1 MALWDAPRRR
11 LLLARDRLG
20 VRPLFYTEHDGRLLF
35 GSEIKSLLAYPGV
48 RCELDPVALQQVFT
62 CWSPVTP
69 RSAFRDVWQIPPGH
83 YALAEDGAIALRQW
97 WAPDFTPEPPGARSV
112 SDYEEELEAL
122 LVDAARIRL
131 RADVPVGAYLS
142 GGLDS
147 SLTTALIRKHTGNRL
162 ETFSVAFEN
171 PQFDESAFQQRMA
184 GFLGTEHH
192 VVRCADA
199 DIGEVFP
206 AVIWHTETPILRTAP
221 APLFLL
227 SRLVHRHGLK
237 VVVTGEGADEVL
249 AGYDIFKEA
258 AIRRFWARQ
267 PDSQVRPLLLQKLYP
282 DIAALSTAGDAY
294 LTAFFRRGLTETTAP
309 EYSHALRWSN
319 TGRLQRFLAEPA
331 VPGDVAN
338 SVTRVAAGG
347 LRRVAAAGASAI
359 SGDDG
364 LSVAIPALVAGRP
377 RGDGEFS
384 GGSVSLPGLP
394 RRGVR
399 KPVAARIETARAD
412 REVAA
417 AARRQPSVAT

>member
-1 MALWDAPRRR
+1 
-11 LLLARDRLG
+11 
-20 VRPLFYTEHDGRLLF
+20 
-35 GSEIKSLLAYPGV
+35 
-48 RCELDPVALQQVFT
+48 
-62 CWSPVTP
+62 
-69 RSAFRDVWQIPPGH
+69 
-83 YALAEDGAIALRQW
+83 
-97 WAPDFTPEPPGARSV
+97 
-112 SDYEEELEAL
+112 
-122 LVDAARIRL
+122 
-131 RADVPVGAYLS
+131 
-142 GGLDS
+142 
-147 SLTTALIRKHTGNRL
+147 
-162 ETFSVAFEN
+162 
-171 PQFDESAFQQRMA
+171 MA

-249 AGYDIFKEA
+249 AGYDIFKES

-331 VPGDVAN
+331 MPGDVAN
-338 SVTRVAAGG
+338 SVTRALPAGFAAWPPLGQAQYLEMTVFLSQYLLSSQGDRVAMANSVEGRYPFLDYRVVEFG
-347 LRRVAAAGASAI
+347 NRLPPGLKLHGLTEKWLLRRVGSRLLPREIWQRTKRPYRAPIQRSFFHAATPAYVRELLSEGALRDSGLFNPAAVAQLERKAASGASLSEVEEMGITGILSAQLVHQEFVRDFHPAP
-359 SGDDG
+359 GDTDTRKIVDRCAAPS
-364 LSVAIPALVAGRP
+364 LSTPA
-377 RGDGEFS
+377 D
-384 GGSVSLPGLP
+384 
-394 RRGVR
+394 
-399 KPVAARIETARAD
+399 
-412 REVAA
+412 
-417 AARRQPSVAT
+417 